1 MHKLVA
7 LYKKPENAQDF
18 DNHYFNVHMPLA
30 NKMPGLR
37 KAEIS
42 KILGTPQGD
51 ADYHL
56 LAELYFDDL
65 DAIKAALGSPEGR
78 EAGKDLMGFAGK
90 LVSLYFAKVEDKVP
104 AAIK

>member
-1 MHKLVA
+1 MHKLIA

-18 DNHYFNVHMPLA
+18 DTHYFNVHMPLA

-42 KILGTPQGD
+42 KIVGSPQGE

-65 DAIKAALGSPEGR
+65 DAIKAALGSAEGR

-90 LVSLYFAKVEDKVP
+90 LVSLMFAQVEDKVP
-104 AAIK
+104 ASIK